1 MCGLKS
7 TFAFKIGIA
16 LCTVFMVVVPA
27 TAADATGGRPE
38 DPSHA
43 LRAVEEAAAELVA
56 KEDGPPGVIVVIQ
69 RGNDRLVIRAGVAN
83 VQTGARLRVHAH
95 MRLASVAKAF
105 SGATA
110 LALVA
115 RGVLSLEDTVGKWRP
130 DLPHEWANIT
140 LRQLLNHTSGIRD
153 FSKEEAFLDALR
165 ASLLVAPP
173 PVQLLSYIENP
184 EPIFTPGTE
193 YAYSNSDNIVVGLMI
208 EAATGRSYERALRR
222 LVTVPFGLF
231 ETTLPSDAELPR
243 PFVHGYQRDDTGVPE
258 DVSELVAAGWAWASG
273 GVVSTPEDANEFV
286 RRYVSG
292 QETNSKTHA
301 EQFQFIPGGSSE
313 PPGPGTN
320 SAGLAIFRY
329 ETRCGTVYGHTGNT
343 LGYTQ
348 FISAT
353 ADGKRSATVSIN
365 AQITP
370 EPEHNPVR
378 FAELRELYELAV
390 CAALI

>member
-1 MCGLKS
+1 MCGFKS
-7 TFAFKIGIA
+7 TFSVKIAIA
-16 LCTVFMVVVPA
+16 LCVLTLVVPI
-27 TAADATGGRPE
+27 TAADAAGGFHDHSSRAE
-38 DPSHA
+38 
-43 LRAVEEAAAELVA
+43 RAVEETAAELVA

-69 RGNDRLVIRAGVAN
+69 RPNDRQVIRAGVAN
-83 VQTGARLRVHAH
+83 LQTGAPLRVDKH

-105 SGATA
+105 NGATA
-110 LALVA
+110 LSLVA
-115 RGVLSLEDTVGKWRP
+115 RRVLSLDDTVGKWRP
-130 DLPHEWANIT
+130 DLPHEWADIT
-140 LRQLLNHTSGIRD
+140 LRQLLNHTSGIPD
-153 FSKEEAFLDALR
+153 FSKEEAFLEALR

-184 EPIFTPGTE
+184 EPSFTPGTE
-193 YAYSNSDNIVVGLMI
+193 YKYSNSDNIIVGLMV

-286 RRYVSG
+286 RRYVAG
-292 QETNSKTHA
+292 RETDSKTHA
-301 EQFQFIPGGSSE
+301 QQFQFIPGGSSE

-348 FISAT
+348 FVSAT
-353 ADGKRSATVSIN
+353 ADGKRSATVAIN
-365 AQITP
+365 AQLTP

-390 CAALI
+390 CAALD

>member
-1 MCGLKS
+1 MCVLKS

-16 LCTVFMVVVPA
+16 LCALFMVVVPA
-27 TAADATGGRPE
+27 TTADATGGRPE

-69 RGNDRLVIRAGVAN
+69 RRNDRRVIRAGVAN
-83 VQTGARLRVHAH
+83 LQTGARLRVHAH

-115 RGVLSLEDTVGKWRP
+115 RGVLSLEDTVGKLRP

-140 LRQLLNHTSGIRD
+140 LRQLLNHTSGIPD
-153 FSKEEAFLDALR
+153 FTEEQAFLDALL

-193 YAYSNSDNIVVGLMI
+193 FKYSNSDNIIVGLMI

-222 LVTVPFGLF
+222 LVTMPFGLF

-243 PFVHGYQRDDTGVPE
+243 PFVHGYDRDDE

-273 GVVSTPEDANEFV
+273 GVVSTPEEANEFV
-286 RRYVSG
+286 RRYVAG
-292 QETNSKTHA
+292 RETNSKTHA
-301 EQFQFIPGGSSE
+301 EQFQFVPGGSSD

-329 ETRCGTVYGHTGNT
+329 ETRCGTVYGHTGNIF
-343 LGYTQ
+343 GYTQ

-370 EPEHNPVR
+370 KTNPVR
-378 FAELRELYELAV
+378 FVELRELYELAV
-390 CAALI
+390 CAALD

>member
-1 MCGLKS
+1 MCGLML
-7 TFAFKIGIA
+7 TFRFKIGIA
-16 LCTVFMVVVPA
+16 LCVLFTMVVPI
-27 TAADATGGRPE
+27 TTADANGGRPD
-38 DPSHA
+38 DPSDA
-43 LRAVEEAAAELVA
+43 ERAVEDAAAELVA
-56 KEDGPPGVIVVIQ
+56 QADGPPGVIVVIQ
-69 RGNDRLVIRAGVAN
+69 RRNDRRVIRAGVAN
-83 VQTGARLRVHAH
+83 LRTGARLRVDKH

-110 LALVA
+110 LSLVA
-115 RGVLSLEDTVGKWRP
+115 RRVLSLEDTVGKWRP
-130 DLPHEWANIT
+130 DLPPEWADIT
-140 LRQLLNHTSGIRD
+140 LRQLLNHTSGIPE
-153 FSKEEAFLDALR
+153 FIKEQAFIDALI

-193 YAYSNSDNIVVGLMI
+193 YKYSNSDNIIVGLMI
-208 EAATGRSYERALRR
+208 EAATGRSYERALHR
-222 LVTVPFGLF
+222 LVAVPFGLF
-231 ETTLPSDAELPR
+231 DTTLPSDAQLPR
-243 PFVHGYQRDDTGVPE
+243 PFVHGYERDDTGLPE
-258 DVSELVAAGWAWASG
+258 DVSELFAAGWAWASG

-286 RRYVSG
+286 RRYVAG
-292 QETNSKTHA
+292 RETDSKTHA
-301 EQFQFIPGGSSE
+301 EQFQFIPGGSSD

-329 ETRCGTVYGHTGNT
+329 ETRCGTVYGHTGNIA
-343 LGYTQ
+343 GYTQ

-370 EPEHNPVR
+370 ETNPVR

-390 CAALI
+390 CAALD

>member
-1 MCGLKS
+1 MCNLMS
-7 TFAFKIGIA
+7 TFAFRIGIA
-16 LCTVFMVVVPA
+16 LYALFMMVVPA
-27 TAADATGGRPE
+27 TTADAGGLS
-38 DPSHA
+38 DHPSHA
-43 LRAVEEAAAELVA
+43 LRAVEDAAAELAA

-69 RGNDRLVIRAGVAN
+69 RGNDRRVIRAGVAN
-83 VQTGARLRVHAH
+83 LRTGARLRVDKH

-110 LALVA
+110 LSLVA

-140 LRQLLNHTSGIRD
+140 LRQLLNHTSGIPD
-153 FSKEEAFLDALR
+153 FTDEEAFKKALL

-173 PVQLLSYIENP
+173 PLQLLSYIENP
-184 EPIFTPGTE
+184 EPTFTPGTE
-193 YAYSNSDNIVVGLMI
+193 YAYSNSDNIIVGLMI

-222 LVTVPFGLF
+222 EVTAPFGLF
-231 ETTLPSDAELPR
+231 DTTLPSDAELPR
-243 PFVHGYQRDDTGVPE
+243 PFVHGYERDDTGVPE
-258 DVSELVAAGWAWASG
+258 DVSEIFAAGWAWASG

-286 RRYVSG
+286 RRYVAG
-292 QETNSKTHA
+292 RETNSKTHA
-301 EQFQFIPGGSSE
+301 QQFQFVAGGSSE

-343 LGYTQ
+343 PGYTQ

-370 EPEHNPVR
+370 ELNPVR
-378 FAELRELYELAV
+378 FDELQQLYELAV
-390 CAALI
+390 CAALD

>member
-1 MCGLKS
+1 MCGLMS

-16 LCTVFMVVVPA
+16 LCALFMVVVPA
-27 TAADATGGRPE
+27 TTAVATGGRPD

-69 RGNDRLVIRAGVAN
+69 RRNDRRVIRAGVAN
-83 VQTGARLRVHAH
+83 LRTGALLRVDKHI
-95 MRLASVAKAF
+95 RLASAAKAF

-115 RGVLSLEDTVGKWRP
+115 RGVLSLEDTAGKWQP
-130 DLPHEWANIT
+130 DLPPEWANIT
-140 LRQLLNHTSGIRD
+140 LRQLLNHTSGIPD
-153 FSKEEAFLDALR
+153 FSKEEAFLEALR
-165 ASLLVAPP
+165 ASLLVAPS

-184 EPIFTPGTE
+184 EPSFTPGTE
-193 YAYSNSDNIVVGLMI
+193 YKYSNSDNIIVGLMV
-208 EAATGRSYERALRR
+208 EAATGHSYERALRR
-222 LVTVPFGLF
+222 EVTVPFGLF
-231 ETTLPSDAELPR
+231 DTTLPSDAKLPR
-243 PFVHGYQRDDTGVPE
+243 PFVHGYDDNE

-286 RRYVSG
+286 RRYVAG
-292 QETNSKTHA
+292 RETDSKTHA
-301 EQFQFIPGGSSE
+301 QQFQFIPGGSSE

-348 FISAT
+348 FVSAT
-353 ADGKRSATVSIN
+353 ADGKRSATVAIN
-365 AQITP
+365 AQLTP

-390 CAALI
+390 CAALD